1 MGGQRK
7 SEISVSSLGNG
18 NQIEDFKIFLEEVND
33 DLFDH

>member
-7 SEISVSSLGNG
+7 SEISLSSIGNG
-18 NQIEDFKIFLEEVND
+18 IQIEDFKIFLEEVND